1 MYRLAQPQNYV
12 IPETI
17 ISRDD
22 CNTGNARADFI
33 DKAILMDSGLSH
45 KGVCFTSGSSLPFLR
60 VPAYVLYCGRLVL
73 MTGKLFYNN

>member
-45 KGVCFTSGSSLPFLR
+45 KGVHFTLRLKLTVSSCSSIC
-60 VPAYVLYCGRLVL
+60 VVLWKVGTR
-73 MTGKLFYNN
+73 GADDR